1 MRLRGTFGAIAISGR
16 ASACAHR
23 ADAALAPLIRRQLFE
38 GGA

>member
-1 MRLRGTFGAIAISGR
+1 MRLWGTFGTIASMC

>member
-1 MRLRGTFGAIAISGR
+1 MRLWGTFGTIASKY

>member
-1 MRLRGTFGAIAISGR
+1 MGLWGTFGTIASGCAR
-16 ASACAHR
+16 ACANR